1 MKFFRNIKKKILN
14 YLKSISIF
22 KFLNFTNFK
31 NKRCSKNSEISK
43 IYIPIHKN
51 FCKRFNVIFSF
62 NFLELAVV
70 EPIAEMTEKG
80 ETASV
85 SFSTE
90 NTSSWLREHN
100 MDADIHS
107 YARARLLRQDEYFFR
122 IWHYAKK
129 LFE

>member
-1 MKFFRNIKKKILN
+1 M
-14 YLKSISIF
+14 
-22 KFLNFTNFK
+22 
-31 NKRCSKNSEISK
+31 
-43 IYIPIHKN
+43 HKN
-51 FCKRFNVIFSF
+51 FCKCFNIVFSF

>member
-1 MKFFRNIKKKILN
+1 MLELEIVKTQLLKPIPTLTGYGFLSYCN
-14 YLKSISIF
+14 YLFIIQHLSFKLKLKFKTLIIKSVP
-22 KFLNFTNFK
+22 LA
-31 NKRCSKNSEISK
+31 
-43 IYIPIHKN
+43 
-51 FCKRFNVIFSF
+51 
-62 NFLELAVV
+62 ELSCV
-70 EPIAEMTEKG
+70 EPIAEAMDKG
-80 ETASV
+80 ETASI

-107 YARARLLRQDEYFFR
+107 YARARLLRKDEYFFR